1 MDKLMTL
8 AEVAEMLGV
17 PVATLYQW
25 RYHGTGPRGIRVG
38 RHVRYRAADVDAWL
52 DDHASAKASDRRA
65 V

>member
-1 MDKLMTL
+1 MEKLLTL

-25 RYHGTGPRGIRVG
+25 RYHGTGPVGIRVG
-38 RHVRYRAADVDAWL
+38 RHVRYRTADVDAWL
-52 DDHASAKASDRRA
+52 EEHASVKASDGRA